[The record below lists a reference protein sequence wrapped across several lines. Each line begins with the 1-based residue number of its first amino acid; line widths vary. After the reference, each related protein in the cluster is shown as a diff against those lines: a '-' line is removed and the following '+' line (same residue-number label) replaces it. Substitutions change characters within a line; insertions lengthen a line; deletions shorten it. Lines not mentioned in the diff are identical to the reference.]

1 MATDLKVLTAFH
13 AFACR
18 GRHGDLV
25 EEAEKTHRCFESG
38 RFESRFGRKHRFAVM
53 VAKGAFLI

>member
-1 MATDLKVLTAFH
+1 MATDLKVLTVSY

-25 EEAEKTHRCFESG
+25 EGAEKTHLCFESG
-38 RFESRFGRKHRFAVM
+38 RFESGLGHKHRFTVM
-53 VAKGAFLI
+53 VAKGAFSI